1 MVIMHGI
8 GVEEGRGAG
17 KGEAELQLGSWG
29 VWEHDLHHG
38 ASLPPSKGQPSVPF
52 SHVSR

>member
-1 MVIMHGI
+1 MVIMYGI

-29 VWEHDLHHG
+29 AWEHDLCTTELV
-38 ASLPPSKGQPSVPF
+38 SLHPRISL
-52 SHVSR
+52 SHVSH